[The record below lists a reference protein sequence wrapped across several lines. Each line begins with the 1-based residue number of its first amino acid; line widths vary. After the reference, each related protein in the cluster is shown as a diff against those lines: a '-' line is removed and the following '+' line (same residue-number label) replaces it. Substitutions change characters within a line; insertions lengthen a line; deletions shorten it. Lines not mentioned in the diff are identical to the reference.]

1 MKLKKSAEK
10 FELDGELSLFVL
22 GQKFPGL
29 LVS

>member
-1 MKLKKSAEK
+1 MKFKKSAEQLK
-10 FELDGELSLFVL
+10 LAGELSSFVL

>member
-1 MKLKKSAEK
+1 MTVKKSAEQ
-10 FELDGELSLFVL
+10 FALDGELSSFVF